1 MQCQF
6 CKAQVPNG
14 SVKCP
19 QCGTSF
25 ASSPQVPVGDF
36 GAGFSNAT
44 TIWKNNLGDL
54 VLLTLVFCLVAWIP
68 IANIGFITGYTR
80 SLLKVFRGQGKA
92 SIGDLFNA
100 WDCFGNLF
108 VYLVLYIVVLILL
121 SFIPFLGTVV
131 SLVLHF
137 FVAPGILAI
146 IDKNLGAVDAYKWNL
161 VTLQKDAINWILAIL
176 VGGILGSIGAIAL
189 GIGIIIT
196 IPWGQLLLIGQYE
209 ARKND

>member
-1 MQCQF
+1 M
-6 CKAQVPNG
+6 
-14 SVKCP
+14 
-19 QCGTSF
+19 
-25 ASSPQVPVGDF
+25 
-36 GAGFSNAT
+36 
-44 TIWKNNLGDL
+44 
-54 VLLTLVFCLVAWIP
+54 
-68 IANIGFITGYTR
+68 
-80 SLLKVFRGQGKA
+80 
-92 SIGDLFNA
+92 
-100 WDCFGNLF
+100 
-108 VYLVLYIVVLILL
+108 
-121 SFIPFLGTVV
+121 V

-209 ARKND
+209 ARKNDQCIFSNG